1 MPALVL
7 SEPLV
12 VDLKVYRG
20 DTGGFRITVTDSE
33 VPPGPVDVSTATW
46 DADIRLKATDAT
58 VITSFDVVPV
68 TGDVSSVDV
77 KLPSDKSYM
86 LDGNCVYDVQ
96 MTLDGNVYTLVG
108 GKITVT
114 QDVSRT

>member
-1 MPALVL
+1 MAALVL
-7 SEPLV
+7 SEPTV

-20 DTGGFRITVTDSE
+20 DTGGFRITVSDSDSL
-33 VPPGPVDVSTATW
+33 PVDVSTATW
-46 DADIRLKATDAT
+46 DADIRLKATDVD

-68 TGDVSSVDV
+68 SGDVSSVDV
-77 KLPSDKSYM
+77 KLSSVKSYM
-86 LDGNCVYDVQ
+86 LDSNCVYDVE
-96 MTLDGNVYTLVG
+96 MTLAGNVYTLVG